1 MKRKVERKMRGMR
14 EKYRGGMT
22 LEKDEGKISPA
33 EKLARMRPAVPM
45 PGRLLEKTGEKP
57 RDGTKREKKEA
68 EMAARLLRLALQMA
82 ESDDRDRF

>member
-1 MKRKVERKMRGMR
+1 MRGMR

-45 PGRLLEKTGEKP
+45 PGRLMEKTGEKP
-57 RDGTKREKKEA
+57 REGRKREKKEA

>member
-1 MKRKVERKMRGMR
+1 MGKGEKR
-14 EKYRGGMT
+14 
-22 LEKDEGKISPA
+22 ISPA

-45 PGRLLEKTGEKP
+45 PGRLMEKTGEKP
-57 RDGTKREKKEA
+57 GEGRKREIKEA

>member
-1 MKRKVERKMRGMR
+1 MRGLR
-14 EKYRGGMT
+14 EKYRGGLT

-45 PGRLLEKTGEKP
+45 PGRLLEKTGEKT
-57 RDGTKREKKEA
+57 REGTKREKKEA